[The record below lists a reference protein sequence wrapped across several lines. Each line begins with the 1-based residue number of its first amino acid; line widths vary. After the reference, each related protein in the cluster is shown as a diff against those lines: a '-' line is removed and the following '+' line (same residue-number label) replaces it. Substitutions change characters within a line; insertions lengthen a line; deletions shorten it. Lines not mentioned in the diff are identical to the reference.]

1 MSNEHSEAIVIR
13 GVDFSETSRI
23 VTVLTPNRGKIALM
37 AKGVR
42 RKNSALSGLL
52 DSYNRVSLH
61 YQWKDSRSV
70 QTVTEGVLVD
80 GYSRI
85 KSDLEKSTYGA
96 FILELAGKLSHEN
109 YPNEDVYRVLVHGL
123 DQFCDWG
130 GDVRSFVTWWSVQ
143 LMTHAGFAPSVDQCG
158 GCGELLT
165 DSVGFSNASG
175 LVCGNCRSDRKL
187 HPKIAELFR
196 AMAVSFD
203 ACPVQKAEKEVYDL
217 VRSYAAFQLEC
228 DFRTIRVI
236 EQMFS

>member
-13 GVDFSETSRI
+13 GVDFSETSRV

-70 QTVTEGVLVD
+70 QTVAEGVLVD
-80 GYSRI
+80 GYPRI
-85 KSDLEKSTYGA
+85 KSDLEKSSYGA
-96 FILELAGKLSHEN
+96 FILELVGKLSHEN

-123 DQFCDWG
+123 DELGNWK
-130 GDVRSFVTWWSVQ
+130 GDVRTYITWWAIQ

-158 GCGELLT
+158 GCGELLA
-165 DSVGFSNASG
+165 DSVGFSNATG

-187 HPKIAELFR
+187 QPKIAEFFR
-196 AMAVSFD
+196 VMTVSFD
-203 ACPVQKAEKEVYDL
+203 ACPVQKAEKDVYNL
-217 VRSYAAFQLEC
+217 VRSYAAFQLES
-228 DFRTIRVI
+228 DFRSVRVI